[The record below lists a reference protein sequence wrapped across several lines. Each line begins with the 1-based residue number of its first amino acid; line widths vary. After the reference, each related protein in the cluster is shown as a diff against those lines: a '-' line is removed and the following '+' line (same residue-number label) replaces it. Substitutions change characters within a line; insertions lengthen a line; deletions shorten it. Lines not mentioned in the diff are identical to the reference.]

1 MSLLVVIK
9 AMLIAGVILLF
20 LAAAGTIAYRIT
32 ERALEV
38 LILGR
43 VIRRI
48 PLADI
53 EEVHRRGAL
62 IHENW
67 SSLKFWNSVT
77 VRRRSGWLRN
87 FVISP
92 DDPDRFVVRLQEAL
106 SRTDGPPAG

>member
-1 MSLLVVIK
+1 MSSLVIIK
-9 AMLIAGVILLF
+9 AMLVAAVVLMF

-32 ERALEV
+32 GMALEV

-43 VIRRI
+43 VVRRI

-67 SSLKFWNSVT
+67 SSLKFWNSIT

-92 DDPDRFVVRLQEAL
+92 DDPDRFLVRLQEAV
-106 SRTDGPPAG
+106 SRRTGSFSG